1 MAVKF
6 NVVVITRDIPNSSWD
21 TWIQMGYHDPINY
34 LRTQYK
40 VTEVQSTRRQQNFW
54 REIRF
59 HSRKDYVEFYLKWM

>member
-6 NVVVITRDIPNSSWD
+6 NAVVITRDIPDSSWN
-21 TWIQMGYHDPINY
+21 TWIEMSYHDPVDY
-34 LRTQYK
+34 LRTQYN
-40 VTEVQSTRRQQNFW
+40 VTEVKGMHRQQDFW